1 MTTHDTST
9 AALIDALA
17 RANRSGEL
25 LSDGSVVPPVDFAAA
40 MVVQAASVALT
51 GETTG
56 GWKVG
61 FAADGAPIGGVIFAA
76 KMVAS
81 GASWPMPTGGAV
93 LIEVEIAV
101 RLGRDLPHRPGNPY
115 SRADVEAAVSHVVA
129 GIELLRSRMAEQPAP
144 AFTAW
149 LADRLGNLGYVT
161 GAEVP
166 FDPAMDLSALQCRM
180 WIDGTLQH
188 DKAGGHPQNDPLA
201 PVVAYANHAGGF
213 RAGQVVTT
221 GSLIVPLRCEKPC
234 LIEAEIAG
242 IGKVAL
248 RLA

>member
-1 MTTHDTST
+1 MTAHDAS
-9 AALIDALA
+9 AKSFAEALA

-25 LSDGSVVPPVDFAAA
+25 LPHDSIVPPADFAEA
-40 MVVQAASVALT
+40 MAIQAASVALA
-51 GETTG
+51 GEAAG

-61 FAADGAPIGGVIFAA
+61 FAADGAPMGGIMFAS

-81 GASWPMPTGGAV
+81 GAAWPMPSGGAV

-115 SRADVEAAVSHVVA
+115 SRAEVEAAVSHVVA
-129 GIELLRSRMAEQPAP
+129 GIELLRSRMAEQPPP
-144 AFTAW
+144 AFAAW

-161 GAEVP
+161 GAEIA

-180 WIDGTLQH
+180 WVDGALAH
-188 DKAGGHPQNDPLA
+188 DKLGGHPQNDPLA
-201 PVVAYANHAGGF
+201 PLVAYANHGGGF